1 MSIVCCYC
9 WFVVIVMAHQKN
21 VSNCHGTSK
30 NVRNFNNIC
39 IIQTPK
45 TKTMTKKIS
54 FNPNVA
60 VYTYQLMPFERKEK
74 RDHVIHIMRKLQM
87 KKKMS
92 RDEYIQNAGK
102 FMERKRKIKLIN
114 NANMNVSSK

>member
-1 MSIVCCYC
+1 
-9 WFVVIVMAHQKN
+9 
-21 VSNCHGTSK
+21 
-30 NVRNFNNIC
+30 
-39 IIQTPK
+39 
-45 TKTMTKKIS
+45 MTKKIS
-54 FNPNVA
+54 FNTNVA

-74 RDHVIHIMRKLQM
+74 RDHVVHIMRKIQIKKELM

-92 RDEYIQNAGK
+92 RDQYIQNAGK